1 MANYK
6 NLKVDAVITWVD
18 GNDIEHRGKMSK
30 HLKNKKSLN
39 IKPVRMRFDQVGEI
53 EFAVKS
59 ILKYAKFIRNIYII
73 TDNQKPEFLK
83 KYSDTRLSA
92 SDVISP
98 GFPAKA

>member
-59 ILKYAKFIRNIYII
+59 ILKY
-73 TDNQKPEFLK
+73 D
-83 KYSDTRLSA
+83 
-92 SDVISP
+92 
-98 GFPAKA
+98 PALLYLIVLTG